1 LTTIYEIAKRAKVSI
16 GTVDRVLH
24 KRGRVSKETEK
35 KVRQIIREL
44 NYKPSIYARGLA
56 LSKTY
61 LFGILMPEPS
71 QDGCFWQLP
80 ELGIRKAQDEL
91 KVYNIQ
97 IRHFFYN
104 KYSIGSFQDACA
116 SILAHPEVFDGLLI
130 APVLSHFAED
140 FVKNIPD
147 SIPYVFFDS
156 YLPNVDCLTFI
167 GQKSFQSGL
176 LSGKLMRMLVGCDS
190 TIAVIR
196 ILPEDYHIED
206 RVKGFQSFFAQD
218 PGIRIRVYE
227 ADLMKGQ
234 EAIHTVTRRIL
245 EENGDLGGLFVPSA
259 CTGNVAEYI
268 HSRNGKSAIHLIGYD
283 LTEENIR
290 FMKEG
295 VIDFLISQRPEIQGY
310 RGIHA
315 LYRHVVLKE
324 SIPKE
329 MILPL
334 DIVTRENVEYY
345 INEIV

>member
-1 LTTIYEIAKRAKVSI
+1 MTTIYEIAKRAKVSI

-24 KRGRVSKETEK
+24 KRGRVSKETEE
-35 KVRQIIREL
+35 KVRQIILEL
-44 NYKPSIYARGLA
+44 NYKPSVYARGLA

-61 LFGILMPEPS
+61 LFGILMPEPT

-80 ELGIRKAQDEL
+80 EVGIRKAQNEL
-91 KVYNIQ
+91 KVYNIE
-97 IRHFFYN
+97 IKHFFYD
-104 KYSIGSFQDACA
+104 KYSIHSFQQACA
-116 SILAHPEVFDGLLI
+116 SILAHPETFDGLLI
-130 APVLSHFAED
+130 APVLSRFAED
-140 FVKNIPD
+140 FIKNIPHN
-147 SIPYVFFDS
+147 IPYVFFDS

-167 GQKSFQSGL
+167 GQKSFQSGV
-176 LSGKLMRMLVGCDS
+176 LSGKLMSILVGRDA

-196 ILPEDYHIED
+196 ILPEDYHLED
-206 RVKGFQSFFAQD
+206 RVGGFQSFFSQD

-234 EAIHTVTRRIL
+234 EAIHAVTRRIL

-259 CTGNVAEYI
+259 CTGNVAEFI
-268 HSRNGKSAIHLIGYD
+268 HSRNGQSPIRLIGYD
-283 LTEENIR
+283 LTDENIR

-324 SIPKE
+324 AIPRE
-329 MILPL
+329 MILPI
-334 DIVTRENVEYY
+334 DIVTRENIDYY